1 MKKKYRDWFDFDM
14 DQIELIPLSAEQK
27 KDIKDHV
34 LSKNKVKKSIRLRY
48 LATAVLLGISV
59 ITVSFMS
66 LPALANQIPF
76 IQSVLTYFEDNSLPN
91 INTYT
96 ELATDMKQVQ
106 SSNGIDVSV
115 ENAVYDGTNI
125 ILTYT
130 IKTEAEL
137 GDNPRVDGM
146 LDIQKTNSIGSN
158 SNIRKINDTTYAGL
172 EKVTPHFKNKSP
184 EEIQVFW
191 QPTLFENMQTNKK
204 FEGNWQFEFTLN
216 QLSTNTL
223 KINQS
228 IQENGITLDMKSL
241 KQTELTAVLQYEFKV
256 DHSILKECPFV
267 IIEMVD
273 VKDNLGNT
281 YEIDNNGGISK
292 ENGTSN
298 KRKITIYSLNPNAKA
313 LTLTPKVY
321 FSKGS
326 GKLAETKQ
334 ISPITIDLK

>member
-1 MKKKYRDWFDFDM
+1 MKKKYRDWIDFDI
-14 DQIELIPLSAEQK
+14 DQIELIPLSTEEK
-27 KDIKDHV
+27 EDLKEHV
-34 LSKNKVKKSIRLRY
+34 LSKSKVKKSIKLRY
-48 LATAVLLGISV
+48 LATAVILGISV

-76 IQSVLTYFEDNSLPN
+76 IQSVLTYFEDDSVPN

-115 ENAVYDGTNI
+115 EKAVYDGTNI

-130 IKTEAEL
+130 IQTEAEL

-146 LDIQKTNSIGSN
+146 LDIQKANSSGSI
-158 SNIRKINDTTYAGL
+158 SNIRKINDTTYAGI
-172 EKVTPHFKNKSP
+172 EKVTPHFKGKSLD
-184 EEIQVFW
+184 EIQVVW
-191 QPTLFENMQTNKK
+191 QPTLFENMETNKK
-204 FEGNWQFEFTLN
+204 FEGNWQFEFTLSE
-216 QLSTNTL
+216 LAANTIKL
-223 KINQS
+223 NQS
-228 IQENGITLDMKSL
+228 VQEDGITLSMKSL
-241 KQTELTAVLQYEFKV
+241 KQTELTAVLQYEFNV
-256 DHSILKECPFV
+256 DHSILKEWPFV
-267 IIEMVD
+267 IIEMVE

-281 YEIDNNGGISK
+281 YEIDSNGGASM
-292 ENGTSN
+292 ENGASN
-298 KRKITIYSLNPNAKA
+298 KRKVTIYSLNPNATS

-326 GKLAETKQ
+326 GKLGETRQ

>member
-1 MKKKYRDWFDFDM
+1 MKKKYMDWIDFDIN
-14 DQIELIPLSAEQK
+14 QIELIPLSTEEK
-27 KDIKDHV
+27 TDLKEHV
-34 LSKNKVKKSIRLRY
+34 LSKSKVKKSIKLRH

-76 IQSVLTYFEDNSLPN
+76 IQSVLTYFEDDSLPN

-115 ENAVYDGTNI
+115 KNAVYDGTNI

-130 IKTEAEL
+130 IQTEAEL

-146 LDIQKTNSIGSN
+146 LDIQKTNSIGSI
-158 SNIRKINDTTYAGL
+158 SNIRKINNTTYAGI
-172 EKVTPHFKNKSP
+172 EKVTPHFKGKSP

-191 QPTLFENMQTNKK
+191 QPTLFENMETNKK

-223 KINQS
+223 KLNQS

-256 DHSILKECPFV
+256 DQSILKEWPFV

-281 YEIDNNGGISK
+281 YKIDSNGGISK

-298 KRKITIYSLNPNAKA
+298 KRKITIYSLNPNATS
-313 LTLTPKVY
+313 LTLTPQVY

-326 GKLAETKQ
+326 GKLAKTKQ
-334 ISPITIDLK
+334 IRPITIDLK